1 LHNSCCKRR
10 LTSHPSQRTV
20 LPASCVLPGA
30 EQQAADKRFLEALAA
45 RDEARA
51 VSLFEEIAIH
61 DTPLTSRRLSQLLLL
76 LCDKKLHVEASDL
89 LAALS
94 STGSDQG
101 VVPAFIHVIDAC
113 SAAGATDLALK
124 HLQQADELQLC
135 IGLPACRSLMVAL
148 YDSDE
153 PAAAVLSQLQQVLD
167 YMNAHSLHPATDMYS
182 MLLSQ
187 AVQAADMTAA
197 LRIAQLMTQAE
208 QYPTMAVCRRL
219 LRSLREQRDA
229 APTTA
234 AAAAAQAIE
243 QQIRSAGYVP
253 RTRKPVA
260 GSPVKARHTAKP
272 PAAVRTASDTSNLT
286 ERCAAEVQLAA
297 EGAIELTQGIQAVLD
312 VLKPMVKR
320 ACARERSQREAE
332 LDDVEERMWA
342 VLTTVTPELAELNEE
357 TDSDA
362 EDDSDDELTDADS
375 SEQDLHNSSHISA
388 EFRDSSTRHS
398 SSLEQ
403 WDSDDSCSDT
413 DEYDSDSD
421 GLLQEFAAEW
431 GDADTNNSSVYD
443 ADTDSE
449 YEHDGSSTHSSD
461 PYSKSAADR
470 GMPQLSSDLA
480 THFDGVFDTSLLW
493 ALQNKVMYSWY
504 LPDTVTNSTTN
515 SSSSSSSVLKGDTPV
530 VADDLL
536 SQLCT
541 LYPAAAITVHL
552 DAPKPDNDNSNR
564 SSSSSSSSISVRA
577 GDELDDECDDGTR
590 VTKPS
595 QLPDKLDD

>member
-1 LHNSCCKRR
+1 
-10 LTSHPSQRTV
+10 V

-94 STGSDQG
+94 SVGSDQG
-101 VVPAFIHVIDAC
+101 VAPAFIHVIDAC

-135 IGLPACRSLMVAL
+135 VGLPACRSLMVAL

-153 PAAAVLSQLQQVLD
+153 PAAAVLSQLQHVLD
-167 YMNAHSLHPATDMYS
+167 YMDAHSLHPATDMFS

-253 RTRKPVA
+253 RSRKPVA

-272 PAAVRTASDTSNLT
+272 PAAVHTASGSSKLT
-286 ERCAAEVQLAA
+286 EGCAAEVQLAA
-297 EGAIELTQGIQAVLD
+297 DGALELTQGIQAVLD
-312 VLKPMVKR
+312 VLKPMAKR

-342 VLTTVTPELAELNEE
+342 VLTTMTPELAALNEE

-362 EDDSDDELTDADS
+362 EDDSDDELTDDAS

-403 WDSDDSCSDT
+403 WDSDDSSSDT
-413 DEYDSDSD
+413 DDYDSDSD
-421 GLLQEFAAEW
+421 GILQEFAAEW
-431 GDADTNNSSVYD
+431 GDADTHSNNSVFD
-443 ADTDSE
+443 ADADSE
-449 YEHDGSSTHSSD
+449 YEHDGSTHSSY

-470 GMPQLSSDLA
+470 GMPQLSIDLA

-504 LPDTVTNSTTN
+504 LPDSTTATATNSTT
-515 SSSSSSSVLKGDTPV
+515 SSSSSSSSSSALLKGDTPV
-530 VADDLL
+530 IADDLL

-552 DAPKPDNDNSNR
+552 DGPKPDSDAIDDVSPLIHSSC
-564 SSSSSSSSISVRA
+564 SSSSSVRT

-595 QLPDKLDD
+595 QLPDRLDD